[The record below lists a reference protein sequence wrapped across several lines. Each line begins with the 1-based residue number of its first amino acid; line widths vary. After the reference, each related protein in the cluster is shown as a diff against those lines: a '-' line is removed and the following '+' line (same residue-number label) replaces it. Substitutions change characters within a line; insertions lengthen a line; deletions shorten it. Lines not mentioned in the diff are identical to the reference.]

1 VSAEISLE
9 LPLLVEYNDR
19 VGFGVQ
25 PPGRERR
32 VMQGLKALDKLYY
45 SIGEVRA
52 ITGLE
57 PYVLRYWESEFPAL
71 KPKKNS
77 GGQRAYQRKDIELI
91 LRIKELLY
99 EQGYTIKGARAVL
112 RSQRQGRTTSSA
124 RTGETET
131 FLKKLHT
138 ELTSLQK
145 MIAGRKTDD
154 LFGE

>member
-1 VSAEISLE
+1 
-9 LPLLVEYNDR
+9 
-19 VGFGVQ
+19 
-25 PPGRERR
+25 
-32 VMQGLKALDKLYY
+32 MQALKASAKLYY

-57 PYVLRYWESEFPAL
+57 PYVLRYWETEFPKL

-112 RSQRQGRTTSSA
+112 RGERQGKTTPTA
-124 RTGETET
+124 AGTDVDT

-138 ELTSLQK
+138 ELGALQK
-145 MIAGRKTDD
+145 MIAGRKSDD
-154 LFGE
+154 LFAE

>member
-1 VSAEISLE
+1 
-9 LPLLVEYNDR
+9 
-19 VGFGVQ
+19 
-25 PPGRERR
+25 
-32 VMQGLKALDKLYY
+32 MQALKASDKLYY

-57 PYVLRYWESEFPAL
+57 PYVLRYWETEFPKL

-112 RSQRQGRTTSSA
+112 RGARQGKTAASGSDTDVD
-124 RTGETET
+124 T

-138 ELTSLQK
+138 ELGALQK
-145 MIAGRKTDD
+145 MIAGRKSDD
-154 LFGE
+154 LFAE

>member
-1 VSAEISLE
+1 
-9 LPLLVEYNDR
+9 
-19 VGFGVQ
+19 
-25 PPGRERR
+25 
-32 VMQGLKALDKLYY
+32 MQALKASDKLYY

-52 ITGLE
+52 ITSLE
-57 PYVLRYWESEFPAL
+57 PYVLRYWETEFPKL

-112 RSQRQGRTTSSA
+112 RGERHGKAASA
-124 RTGETET
+124 VGGGEMDT

-138 ELTSLQK
+138 ELASLQK
-145 MIAGRKTDD
+145 MIAGRKSDD
-154 LFGE
+154 LFAD

>member
-1 VSAEISLE
+1 
-9 LPLLVEYNDR
+9 
-19 VGFGVQ
+19 
-25 PPGRERR
+25 
-32 VMQGLKALDKLYY
+32 MQALKASDKLYY

-57 PYVLRYWESEFPAL
+57 PYVLRYWETEFPKL

-112 RSQRQGRTTSSA
+112 RGERQGKTASTA
-124 RTGETET
+124 AGADVDT

-138 ELTSLQK
+138 ELGALQK
-145 MIAGRKTDD
+145 MIAGRKSDD
-154 LFGE
+154 LFAD

>member
-1 VSAEISLE
+1 
-9 LPLLVEYNDR
+9 
-19 VGFGVQ
+19 
-25 PPGRERR
+25 
-32 VMQGLKALDKLYY
+32 MQRLKASDKLYY

-57 PYVLRYWESEFPAL
+57 PYVLRYWETEFPTL

-77 GGQRAYQRKDIELI
+77 GGQRAYQRKDIELV

-99 EQGYTIKGARAVL
+99 EQGYTIKGARALL
-112 RSQRQGRTTSSA
+112 RKERQGVTVSSST
-124 RTGETET
+124 RNGELET

-138 ELTSLQK
+138 ELSSLQK

-154 LFGE
+154 LFAQ